1 MLSSLQQLLQNSYLR
16 QSFHRKQRLFC
27 YHYNEPYERIIL
39 CITVLFCHHKDS
51 FVYLCGMISKNQLK
65 GLLAYKQ
72 QKQRD
77 AEEVYI
83 VEGEKMCAEAIAWQQ
98 PIRCVAAVTAWL
110 QSHRSLLDTV
120 PSLTTDKIYELTDE
134 DLERLS
140 EQRSPNKVWMLIE
153 RTGNSRAWS
162 AARCEGVILA
172 LDHLQDPGNLGTIM
186 RTADWFGV
194 RHILCSPDTVSC
206 YNSKVVQASMGAIFR
221 THVQQTDL
229 PTALAALAEKGHPIL
244 GAMLNGENLYN
255 LSLHAAADSLPVL
268 VIGNESRGI
277 SKEVAAT
284 LTHRLTIPNRGGTG
298 ESLNAGI
305 ATAILLSELL
315 RNH

>member
-1 MLSSLQQLLQNSYLR
+1 M
-16 QSFHRKQRLFC
+16 
-27 YHYNEPYERIIL
+27 
-39 CITVLFCHHKDS
+39 
-51 FVYLCGMISKNQLK
+51 
-65 GLLAYKQ
+65 LAYKQ

-110 QSHRSLLDTV
+110 RNHRSLLESV
-120 PSLTTDKIYELTDE
+120 PTLAADKIYELTEE

-140 EQRSPNKVWMLIE
+140 EQRSPNKVWMLVE
-153 RTGNSRAWS
+153 RAAGSQAWS
-162 AARCEGVILA
+162 TAHCEGVILA
-172 LDHLQDPGNLGTIM
+172 LDHLQDPGNLGTII

-194 RHILCSPDTVSC
+194 RHLLCSPDTVSC
-206 YNSKVVQASMGAIFR
+206 YNPKVVQASMGALFR
-221 THVQQTDL
+221 THIQYTDL
-229 PTALAALAEKGHPIL
+229 PTALSALAKKGHPIL
-244 GAMLNGENLYN
+244 GAMLDGENLYT
-255 LSLHAAADSLPVL
+255 LSLPDTDTLPVV

-277 SKEVAAT
+277 STEVAAR

-315 RNH
+315 RNK